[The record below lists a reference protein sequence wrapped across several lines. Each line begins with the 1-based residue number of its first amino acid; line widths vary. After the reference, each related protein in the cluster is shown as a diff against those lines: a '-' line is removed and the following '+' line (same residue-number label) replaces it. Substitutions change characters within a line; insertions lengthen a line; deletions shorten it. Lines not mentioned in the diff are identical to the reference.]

1 MRARINL
8 ASVFVDD
15 QERAL
20 EFYTERLG
28 FIKKRDQPVGEYRW
42 LTVVGADDPDGVELM
57 LEPKQNPAAEA
68 FTSALVADE
77 RAAMTFEVDDVE
89 AAHRELEAKG
99 VEFIQAPAPM
109 GPVTT
114 AKFYDTVGNL
124 ILLTSP
130 V

>member
-15 QERAL
+15 QNTAL
-20 EFYTERLG
+20 AFYTEKLG
-28 FIKKRDQPVGEYRW
+28 FITKRDQPVGEYRW
-42 LTVVGADDPDGVELM
+42 LTVVSADDPDGVELM
-57 LEPKQNPAAEA
+57 LEPKQHPAAEV
-68 FTSALVADE
+68 FTRALVADE
-77 RAAMTFEVDDVE
+77 IAAITFEVDDVV
-89 AAHRELEAKG
+89 AAHQELEAKG
-99 VEFIQAPAPM
+99 VEFIQPPAPM

-114 AKFYDTVGNL
+114 AKFRDTVGNL